1 MTRRWVLEGFFL
13 LMVVGLTAAFFRVM
27 APFLLDI
34 VFAMVFAALAWPIL
48 RWLEQKITVKRPL
61 AALLTVLAV
70 LAAVALPLG
79 FVATL
84 LSLRTVGG
92 IRAAVAAWPQA
103 IARLSIGDLV
113 ASARSLPVVGPLVST
128 IEPEIDRALKEAV
141 EAGSTAAARLARQIL
156 GGLAAAIA
164 HTALTF
170 FLLYFLLKDGEVLM
184 ARVRRLLP
192 LSRRE
197 ADELF
202 ADVRNT
208 AGATLASTLVVGL
221 IEGIFGGLLFL
232 VFGLPSPLLFAMIM
246 TVMSILP
253 YLGTN
258 GILVPAGII
267 QIALGRPVA
276 GLVII
281 AGGICWVTFTQN
293 VVKARLV
300 GERTGLNPALALLSI
315 LGGIAWLGVAGF
327 VIGPLVV
334 SVFIVIW
341 DQFGRRYRAAL
352 EAGEQ
357 EPESEPPGGR
367 PGRTARRRGK
377 RRWFLRWKRRGG
389 RRDGRAAGGSG
400 GAKRR

>member
-34 VFAMVFAALAWPIL
+34 AFAMVLAAVVWPAL
-48 RWLEQKITVKRPL
+48 RWLERRIAVRRPL
-61 AALLTVLAV
+61 AALLTVLGA
-70 LAAVALPLG
+70 LAAVALPVA
-79 FVATL
+79 FVAAL
-84 LSLRTVGG
+84 LSLRTAGG
-92 IRAAVAAWPQA
+92 IRAAVAAWPHA
-103 IARLSIGDLV
+103 IARLSVGDLL
-113 ASARSLPVVGPLVST
+113 AWARTLPVIGPVVGMM
-128 IEPEIDRALKEAV
+128 EPEIDRALRQAV
-141 EAGSTAAARLARQIL
+141 EAGSAAAARFARQIL
-156 GGLAAAIA
+156 SGLAAGIV

-170 FLLYFLLKDGEVLM
+170 FLLYFLLKDGETLM

-192 LSRRE
+192 LSHRE

-208 AGATLASTLVVGL
+208 AGATLASTLVVGVM
-221 IEGIFGGLLFL
+221 EGTFGGLLFL
-232 VFGLPSPLLFAMIM
+232 VFGLPSPLLFAMVM

-258 GILVPAGII
+258 GILVPAGIL
-267 QIALGRPVA
+267 QIALGRPAA
-276 GLVII
+276 GAAII
-281 AGGICWVTFTQN
+281 AGGIAWVTFTQN

-300 GERTGLNPALALLSI
+300 GGRTGLNPALALLSI

-341 DQFGRRYRAAL
+341 DQFGRRYRVAL
-352 EAGEQ
+352 QASAT
-357 EPESEPPGGR
+357 ESPSELEGHRPRRRVPQRGR
-367 PGRTARRRGK
+367 PAR
-377 RRWFLRWKRRGG
+377 
-389 RRDGRAAGGSG
+389 GRAP
-400 GAKRR
+400 RR

>member
-34 VFAMVFAALAWPIL
+34 VFAMVFAALAWPAL
-48 RWLEQKITVKRPL
+48 RWLERRIALRRPL
-61 AALLTVLAV
+61 AALLTVLGA

-79 FVATL
+79 VVAAL
-84 LSLRTVGG
+84 LSVRTVGG

-103 IARLSIGDLV
+103 IARLSIGDVL
-113 ASARSLPVVGPLVST
+113 AWARSLPVIGPFVAT
-128 IEPEIDRALKEAV
+128 IEPEIQRTLKEAV
-141 EAGSTAAARLARQIL
+141 EAGSVAAARFARQIL
-156 GGLAAAIA
+156 SGLAAAVA

-170 FLLYFLLKDGEVLM
+170 FLLYFLLKDGEALM

-221 IEGIFGGLLFL
+221 IEGTFGGLLFL
-232 VFGLPSPLLFAMIM
+232 VFGLPSPLLFAMLM

-276 GLVII
+276 GAAII
-281 AGGICWVTFTQN
+281 ASGIAGVAFTQN
-293 VVKARLV
+293 VVKPRLV
-300 GERTGLNPALALLSI
+300 GDRTGLNPALALLSI
-315 LGGIAWLGVAGF
+315 LGGIAWLGMAGF
-327 VIGPLVV
+327 VAGPLVV

-352 EAGEQ
+352 DAGAA
-357 EPESEPPGGR
+357 EPEPEQAPARPRR
-367 PGRTARRRGK
+367 PGSARRRRVSE
-377 RRWFLRWKRRGG
+377 RRRARR
-389 RRDGRAAGGSG
+389 R
-400 GAKRR
+400 